1 MPCGNYKEMVRKGD
15 LIMITDNQ
23 KPIFDLAELL
33 DEAKDRIEEK
43 LHIEGEVRKWRFIEE
58 LKRTKGLS

>member
-1 MPCGNYKEMVRKGD
+1 MK
-15 LIMITDNQ
+15 TDNQ

-43 LHIEGEVRKWRFIEE
+43 LYIEGEVRKWRFIEE
-58 LKRTKGLS
+58 LKMTKGLS